1 MKKKPTFKRL
11 PDEGRL
17 QKRAQKSSSYILH
30 EENTQEAG
38 REKLKRSK
46 KRQLSR
52 LCFLTRAKET
62 NRDTENF
69 QEG

>member
-1 MKKKPTFKRL
+1 MKKTLKRF

-30 EENTQEAG
+30 EENTQEVR

-46 KRQLSR
+46 KRQFSR
-52 LCFLTRAKET
+52 FCFLTRAKET

-69 QEG
+69 KEG